1 MRRRQALRERAV
13 GLRQRREH
21 DARRFSDQLARGV
34 LVWASAQ
41 NATNLATR
49 QKPQLLAKDYHKNR
63 VIVWV
68 IVWVIVGASKNHQ
81 PTAGFLSAPTITQTI
96 TVTITRFE

>member
-34 LVWASAQ
+34 LVWAGAQ
-41 NATNLATR
+41 NANNLATR
-49 QKPQLLAKDYHKNR
+49 QKPQPLAKDYHKNR
-63 VIVWV
+63 VVVWV
-68 IVWVIVGASKNHQ
+68 IVWVLVGTNNN
-81 PTAGFLSAPTITQTI
+81 PNNNPNNDP
-96 TVTITRFE
+96 V